1 MLFRSEQ
8 QSGESPEDQAEYL
21 EVPEPEPEFPPM
33 EVPAEEPEE
42 GPMREE
48 PPEPEQEK
56 MESFASESN
65 PDWLIPPNESG
76 EER

>member
-1 MLFRSEQ
+1 MSKKDRCKRLVSFLAAVALVFASAQ
-8 QSGESPEDQAEYL
+8 PAAL
-21 EVPEPEPEFPPM
+21 AT
-33 EVPAEEPEE
+33 AEEPEE

>member
-1 MLFRSEQ
+1 
-8 QSGESPEDQAEYL
+8 
-21 EVPEPEPEFPPM
+21 M